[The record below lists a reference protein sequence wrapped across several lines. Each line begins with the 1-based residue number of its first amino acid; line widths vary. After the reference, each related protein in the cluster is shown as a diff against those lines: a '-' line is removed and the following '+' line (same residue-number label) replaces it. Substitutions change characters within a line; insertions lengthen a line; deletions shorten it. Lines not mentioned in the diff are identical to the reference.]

1 MAIFASNLMS
11 NGALVRRATREGTLN
26 EFTGKIVVKSGTAV
40 DAGSTFVIGRLASNH
55 LVKSITIQSSALD
68 NATTLTATAGYLK
81 PTVDPFLAYNAST
94 NPYTDDAVAT
104 ADPDAYAVTGTIQG
118 ILRAGGVLTV
128 TPAVAPVSGV
138 VDVALTIVLAP
149 ASDPATDRTLTVT
162 VEYMG
167 PLPTPG
173 ETSGADAYT
182 YTETF
187 YT

>member
-11 NGALVRRATREGTLN
+11 NGGLVRRATQEGALE
-26 EFTGKIVVKSGTAV
+26 EFTGKIVVENGTAV
-40 DAGSTFVIGRLASNH
+40 GAGSTFVIGRLASNH

-68 NATTLTATAGYLK
+68 SATTLTATAGYLK
-81 PTVDPFLAYNAST
+81 PTVNPYLAYNAST
-94 NPYTDDAVAT
+94 NPYIDGAVAT
-104 ADPDAYAVTGTIQG
+104 ADPDAYAATATIQG
-118 ILRAGGVLTV
+118 VLRAGGVLTI
-128 TPAVAPVSGV
+128 TPAVAPVEGV
-138 VDVALTIVLAP
+138 VDVAISIVLAP